1 MNKLFEKHCTSIPH
15 PAKDIFVGIV
25 EEFDF
30 VEVLFAVKIVQNPV
44 PAKDVKG
51 IVCDICP
58 VYGGQRYDEVGIF
71 IHREHQATAETN
83 NFPLVKS
90 GAKGCYD
97 LAGTLFRDE
106 VGDAT

>member
-1 MNKLFEKHCTSIPH
+1 VNKLFEKLCASIPH

-30 VEVLFAVKIVQNPV
+30 VEVLFAVKIVQSPV

-58 VYGGQRYDEVGIF
+58 VYGSQRYDEVGII

-90 GAKGCYD
+90 GAKRRYN
-97 LAGTLFRDE
+97 LACTLFRNE
-106 VGDAT
+106 VSNAT